1 MDKVTI
7 QLDAKWVKRVNSP
20 YMNIVCGFQG
30 VSISFAPLFL
40 YWAGTG
46 RFFGGYKWIVVT
58 LCLAAVCL
66 IPLFYFRL
74 GGAVIKELK
83 KQSIT
88 DHRNEKGCHSSARFD
103 TVFDYCPDCVAGDR
117 PRQRW

>member
-7 QLDAKWVKRVNSP
+7 ELDAKWAKRVNSP
-20 YMNIVCGFQG
+20 YMNILWAFQG
-30 VSISFAPLFL
+30 VPITFAPLFL

-46 RFFGGYKWIVVT
+46 KYFSGYKWIVVA
-58 LCLAAVCL
+58 LCFAAIYL

-83 KQSIT
+83 KQSI
-88 DHRNEKGCHSSARFD
+88 DKVKS
-103 TVFDYCPDCVAGDR
+103 
-117 PRQRW
+117 